1 MEGVVHK
8 IYYCDEKLGRCE
20 NTIYA
25 QENIENSINSSVAIV
40 LNNIELKLCVAIMK
54 EQRGVLSRR
63 I

>member
-40 LNNIELKLCVAIMK
+40 LNNIELKLCVAIME
-54 EQRGVLSRR
+54 EQRGVTRR

>member
-25 QENIENSINSSVAIV
+25 QENIENSINSSVAST
-40 LNNIELKLCVAIMK
+40 KYYWAKIMCCNHGRT
-54 EQRGVLSRR
+54 EGSY
-63 I
+63 

>member
-25 QENIENSINSSVAIV
+25 QENIENSINSSVDST
-40 LNNIELKLCVAIMK
+40 K
-54 EQRGVLSRR
+54 
-63 I
+63 